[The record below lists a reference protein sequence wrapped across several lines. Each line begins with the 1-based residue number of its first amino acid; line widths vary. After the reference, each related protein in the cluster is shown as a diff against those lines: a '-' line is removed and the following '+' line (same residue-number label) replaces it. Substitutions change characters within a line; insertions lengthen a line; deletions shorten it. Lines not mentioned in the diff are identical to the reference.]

1 MDPSSSSQGPQR
13 RLLPSRSRRGGP
25 GAGVGNCEADQM
37 ILEINRRKPE
47 NEPLIPENTR
57 FFLTTS
63 PALAPPECPIPPIL
77 NERANER
84 YFERPELLKACR
96 EQGLIETPDFETIN
110 DADTVGGRFRPRG
123 SEEGIADTS
132 DAVYERRHKKF
143 EAFEKRGRLRE
154 KEKLQHEQYKL
165 RERVEQLRVMEY
177 SAFLALPASAFS
189 PAPGRIAEDG
199 DESINGHPGT
209 QLNGVAAMHE
219 AERRRQEM
227 LDVAQTL
234 EERYKLLLPP
244 TQKIRKTN
252 GSAVSTPTPS
262 IIPPSSSPTAAAAAE
277 QVDTI
282 HVRKPIPT
290 KATKKRI
297 IDIDE
302 GETEVDEDE
311 ILTSPT
317 PSPTPSPPPPSLPQR
332 EKLIIKLKKS
342 TSNPPAST
350 PVSAPISAP
359 ESAVRVIRRPAKKR
373 KTEAT
378 QTPPP
383 LPAEQPI
390 IVPDTPISNPDIAV
404 LEQPKE
410 QDKPTKRRGR
420 PPQNPDGTVRR
431 VGSISVAPKAAKTAQ
446 VLKDTPEPAADVPVK
461 QAKKRLRKTAPPTD
475 EPAPN
480 RQASMPPIAVIDE
493 SVSAPAP
500 RRSKSRIPAEP
511 AAQVAPVAQTAAP
524 TIASSR
530 PYKPGVLALYAQR
543 QAELGRARNT
553 TRHLQAFGVKV
564 PDEVMHE
571 LEYELPL
578 HILNHEVF
586 QERYAKYYDPKDTF
600 NPMMVLIPK
609 FFPHLQKEAFEEE
622 LVEAWQAANDRAA
635 SVGSDEEEGE
645 GEGEGAEGGDEGEDE
660 VEEEE
665 AEDDR

>member
-1 MDPSSSSQGPQR
+1 MLLMNVARNSKPSQ
-13 RLLPSRSRRGGP
+13 
-25 GAGVGNCEADQM
+25 
-37 ILEINRRKPE
+37 
-47 NEPLIPENTR
+47 
-57 FFLTTS
+57 
-63 PALAPPECPIPPIL
+63 
-77 NERANER
+77 
-84 YFERPELLKACR
+84 
-96 EQGLIETPDFETIN
+96 
-110 DADTVGGRFRPRG
+110 
-123 SEEGIADTS
+123 
-132 DAVYERRHKKF
+132 
-143 EAFEKRGRLRE
+143 KRGRLRE

-199 DESINGHPGT
+199 DESTNGHPGT

-227 LDVAQTL
+227 LDVAHTL

-244 TQKIRKTN
+244 NQKIRKAN
-252 GSAVSTPTPS
+252 GSTVSTPTPS

-290 KATKKRI
+290 KATKKRAVE
-297 IDIDE
+297 E

-311 ILTSPT
+311 SLSSPT
-317 PSPTPSPPPPSLPQR
+317 PSPTPSPPPPSQPQR

-342 TSNPPAST
+342 ASNPPAST

-359 ESAVRVIRRPAKKR
+359 ESAVRIIRRPAKKR
-373 KTEAT
+373 KMEVEE
-378 QTPPP
+378 TPPP

-390 IVPDTPISNPDIAV
+390 IAPDTPISNPDIAV

-410 QDKPTKRRGR
+410 QDRPTKRRGR
-420 PPQNPDGTVRR
+420 PPQNPDGTVRL
-431 VGSISVAPKAAKTAQ
+431 VGSVSAAPKAAKTAQ
-446 VLKDTPEPAADVPVK
+446 VPKDTPEPAPDVPVK
-461 QAKKRLRKTAPPTD
+461 QPKKRLRKTAPPAD
-475 EPAPN
+475 EPASN
-480 RQASMPPIAVIDE
+480 RQASMPPIAVINE
-493 SVSAPAP
+493 SVSAPAT
-500 RRSKSRIPAEP
+500 RRSKSRIPEP
-511 AAQVAPVAQTAAP
+511 AVQAAPVAQTAAP
-524 TIASSR
+524 TTASSR
-530 PYKPGVLALYAQR
+530 LYKPGVLALYAQR

-609 FFPHLQKEAFEEE
+609 FFPHLQKEAYEEE

-635 SVGSDEEEGE
+635 SVGVGR
-645 GEGEGAEGGDEGEDE
+645 GT
-660 VEEEE
+660 
-665 AEDDR
+665 